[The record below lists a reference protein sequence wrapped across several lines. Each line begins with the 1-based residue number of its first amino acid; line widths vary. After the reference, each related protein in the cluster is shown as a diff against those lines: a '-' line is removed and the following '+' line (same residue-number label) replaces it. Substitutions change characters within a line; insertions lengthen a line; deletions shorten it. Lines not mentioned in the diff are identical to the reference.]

1 MVIKSKK
8 IFGFTLV
15 FITLCAALQPS
26 PAVAQKFGY
35 INSDFVLQKMPE
47 YQEAQ
52 QQIDQLS
59 ASWQEEIMAKQV
71 EIDEMYSEL
80 KAEEVLLTE
89 EMKQERLE
97 TIHQMESKLKEY
109 TQKVFGFEGLLYLKK
124 KELIKPVQDQV
135 FEAVEKVAQQ
145 HKLQIVFDKSG
156 DMVMIYTDPIH
167 DYTDY
172 VLDELGLGDKEDV
185 IR

>member
-1 MVIKSKK
+1 MVIKCKK
-8 IFGFTLV
+8 KLGIPLLLV
-15 FITLCAALQPS
+15 TLCASLLSHTAS
-26 PAVAQKFGY
+26 AQKFGY
-35 INSDFVLQKMPE
+35 INSDFVLGKMPD

-52 QQIDQLS
+52 GQIDQL
-59 ASWQEEIMAKQV
+59 AAEWQEEIQAKQQ

-89 EMKQERLE
+89 EMRSERLE
-97 TIHQMESKLKEY
+97 TIHQMEGKLKEY
-109 TQKVFGFEGLLYLKK
+109 TQKVFGFEGLFYLKK
-124 KELIKPVQDQV
+124 QELIKPVQEKV
-135 FEAVEKVAQQ
+135 FEAVEKVANQ

-172 VLDELGLGDKEDV
+172 VLDELGLGEKEDV

>member
-1 MVIKSKK
+1 MVINCKK
-8 IFGFTLV
+8 TYSFTLV
-15 FITLCAALQPS
+15 FVTLCAALVS
-26 PAVAQKFGY
+26 CPAVAQKFGY
-35 INSDFVLQKMPE
+35 VNTDFVLQKMPE

-52 QQIDQLS
+52 QQIDQL
-59 ASWQEEIMAKQV
+59 AVGWQEEIQAMQL
-71 EIDEMYSEL
+71 EIDELYSEL

-97 TIHQMESKLKEY
+97 TIDQMETKLKEY

-135 FEAVEKVAQQ
+135 FEAVEKVAKQN
-145 HKLQIVFDKSG
+145 KLQIVFDKSG

-172 VLDELGLGDKEDV
+172 ILDELGLGDKEDV
-185 IR
+185 VR

>member
-8 IFGFTLV
+8 ISVFTFV
-15 FITLCAALQPS
+15 FVALCAALQTS
-26 PAVAQKFGY
+26 PAMAQKFGY

-52 QQIDQLS
+52 LQIDQL
-59 ASWQEEIMAKQV
+59 ATGWQGEIQSKQL

-89 EMKQERLE
+89 EMKQERME

-145 HKLQIVFDKSG
+145 NKLQIVFDKSG

>member
-1 MVIKSKK
+1 MVINSKK
-8 IFGFTLV
+8 RFCFTLV
-15 FITLCAALQPS
+15 FVTLCAALQPS
-26 PAVAQKFGY
+26 PAIAQKFGY
-35 INSDFVLQKMPE
+35 INTDFVLQKMPE

-52 QQIDQLS
+52 QQVDEL
-59 ASWQEEIMAKQV
+59 AVGWQGEIQAKQQEV
-71 EIDEMYSEL
+71 DEMYSEL

-89 EMKQERLE
+89 EMRQERLE
-97 TIHQMESKLKEY
+97 TIHQMEDKLKEY